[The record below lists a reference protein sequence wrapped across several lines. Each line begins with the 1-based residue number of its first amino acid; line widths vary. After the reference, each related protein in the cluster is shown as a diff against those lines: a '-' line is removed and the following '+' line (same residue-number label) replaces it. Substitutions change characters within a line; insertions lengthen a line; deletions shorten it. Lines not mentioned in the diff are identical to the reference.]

1 MKIMQVMPEFALAGA
16 EVMCENLI
24 YGLKKIGADVVVV
37 SLYDYHS
44 PITDRLEQN
53 GVKVVY
59 LNKKSGFDFSM
70 YRKLR
75 KTIKSEK
82 PDVIHTHRYVMEY
95 VIPASLFTKIPAKTH
110 TVHNIASCEV
120 GKGLRALHKIF
131 FKMFKVVPV
140 ALTELIQSSIVEEY
154 KINVE
159 NVPVVF
165 NGMSVD
171 KYYKK
176 SDYSLVKNILHIGR
190 FSLQKNHKGLIA
202 AFEII
207 HKKHPEIKL
216 NLAGVGELEDEI
228 KRLVKEKELDAVVC
242 FKGLLDDVKEEMS
255 KADIFCLPS
264 NYEGMPMTIIEAM
277 ASGLPVVATAV
288 GGVPDMITD
297 GKDGV
302 LCKNTPEDIAD
313 ALEKVI
319 ESAELRE
326 TLGKN
331 AVDTS
336 KEYSSENMAK
346 KYYEIYCNC
355 PKK

>member
-1 MKIMQVMPEFALAGA
+1 MKVLQVMPEFALAGA
-16 EVMCENLI
+16 EIMCENLI

-140 ALTELIQSSIVEEY
+140 ALTELIQRSIVEEY

-165 NGMSVD
+165 NGMPVD

-190 FSLQKNHKGLIA
+190 FSLQKNHKTLIE
-202 AFEII
+202 AFESV
-207 HKKHPEIKL
+207 HKNHSNIKL
-216 NLAGVGELEDEI
+216 NLVGAGELEEEI
-228 KRLVKEKELDAVVC
+228 KTMVAQKGLLDAVN

-255 KADIFCLPS
+255 KADVFCLPS

-288 GGVPDMITD
+288 GGVQDMITD
-297 GKDGV
+297 GKDGI
-302 LCKNTPEDIAD
+302 LCNNTPEDVAG

-319 ESAELRE
+319 ESEDLRE

-331 AVDTS
+331 AIITS

-346 KYYEIYCNC
+346 RYYDLYCKC
-355 PKK
+355 MTK